1 VRWTGQGAPFVLFF
15 GAVVLSS
22 FLWGVG
28 PGLLSGIVAAP
39 VAAYLFVYAAGYTVD
54 QAVAQTLVFLVEV
67 SIICVLA
74 ARFAQAKR
82 RSELNEQAAREAEAQ
97 IRNLQQKEHEA
108 HIRIEEANASLQ
120 RSETE
125 LREAQRL
132 AHAGNWS
139 WEVKSDSVR
148 WSEEVYR
155 IFGKDPDLPPPSF
168 YGGHA
173 ELFTPDSMARLHAA
187 VERALHDSIP
197 YELDLELI
205 RPDGS
210 TRWIAVRGEPTRDVS
225 GNIVGLYGTVQDI
238 TQLKQLQKM
247 REEWTSVIAHDLRQP
262 IGNIVMSADL
272 LQRLHDGEMSE
283 RESSIVARVRLS
295 ALNLARMVD
304 DLLDV
309 SQMEA
314 QHLHLDRKW
323 VDLRTVARES
333 IARLEHITTG
343 LHVKVWES
351 DDLSPVFAD
360 AARIEQVFGN
370 LLSNAVKYGD
380 RESEILVRLDQH
392 EDGIAISITNH
403 GKGIPLEELP
413 RLFNR
418 FTRSK
423 ASGGSGVPGLGLG
436 LYISK
441 GLVEAHGGRIWVE
454 STPGETTT
462 FHFTLPVR
470 LGDCAW

>member
-1 VRWTGQGAPFVLFF
+1 LV
-15 GAVVLSS
+15 
-22 FLWGVG
+22 

-39 VAAYLFVYAAGYTVD
+39 VAAYLFVYAAGYTVA

-82 RSELNEQAAREAEAQ
+82 RSELNEQTAREAEVQ

-120 RSETE
+120 RSEAE

-132 AHAGNWS
+132 ALAGNWS
-139 WEVKSDSVR
+139 WDVNSDRVK

-155 IFGKDPDLPPPSF
+155 IFGRDPKLPPPPF
-168 YGGHA
+168 YSGHA
-173 ELFTPDSMARLHAA
+173 ELFTPDSTA
-187 VERALHDSIP
+187 
-197 YELDLELI
+197 
-205 RPDGS
+205 
-210 TRWIAVRGEPTRDVS
+210 
-225 GNIVGLYGTVQDI
+225 QDI

-262 IGNIVMSADL
+262 IGKIVMSADL
-272 LQRLHDGEMSE
+272 LRRGHDGVMNQ
-283 RESSIVARVRLS
+283 RENSIVPRIRLS

-323 VDLRTVARES
+323 VDPRTVVRES
-333 IARLEHITTG
+333 VGRLTHLTTG
-343 LHVKVWES
+343 LRVKVLES

-360 AARIEQVFGN
+360 AARIEQVLGN
-370 LLSNAVKYGD
+370 LQTRAARIGIMFTSRGRASRPANSAWLHARTNDAV
-380 RESEILVRLDQH
+380 R
-392 EDGIAISITNH
+392 
-403 GKGIPLEELP
+403 P
-413 RLFNR
+413 RL
-418 FTRSK
+418 
-423 ASGGSGVPGLGLG
+423 
-436 LYISK
+436 
-441 GLVEAHGGRIWVE
+441 
-454 STPGETTT
+454 
-462 FHFTLPVR
+462 
-470 LGDCAW
+470 